1 MIPEVNGATTTPI
14 SSYRDFKA
22 EMHVDA
28 MAKQSELEN
37 YFNIVL
43 KNNKLNHEVSTT
55 RTNRVFLWTLSH
67 QRAKKSM
74 VPLHRK

>member
-1 MIPEVNGATTTPI
+1 MEEWFQRATTTPI
-14 SSYRDFKA
+14 SSFEDFEA

-43 KNNKLNHEVSTT
+43 KNNKH
-55 RTNRVFLWTLSH
+55 
-67 QRAKKSM
+67 
-74 VPLHRK
+74 